1 MRHRTLALS
10 ALLSLGL
17 AACGGT
23 KSSDRTVG
31 DSWVYTIDDV
41 MFGVQSK
48 DEALAAE
55 LIALFP

>member
-10 ALLSLGL
+10 ALLSLCL

-23 KSSDRTVG
+23 KSSDSTVG
-31 DSWVYTIDDV
+31 DSWVYAIDDV

-48 DEALAAE
+48 DEALSAE